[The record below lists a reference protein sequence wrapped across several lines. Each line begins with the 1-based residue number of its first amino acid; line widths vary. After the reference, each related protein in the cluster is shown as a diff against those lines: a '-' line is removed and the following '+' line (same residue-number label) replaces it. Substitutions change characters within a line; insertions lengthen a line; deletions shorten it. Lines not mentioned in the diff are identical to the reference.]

1 MDKIEEQKLINK
13 LSQICGEE
21 NGLKWNLSMYII
33 DMNTNNTPIRI
44 YFITKFFLVFEVY
57 EQIHKQFPN
66 CKIQADRDRL
76 VLEIY
81 GGI

>member
-1 MDKIEEQKLINK
+1 MNKIQEDKLIKK
-13 LSQICGEE
+13 LSQVCGEE
-21 NGLKWNLSMYII
+21 NGLKWDLTMYII
-33 DMNTNNTPIRI
+33 DMNTDNTPIRI
-44 YFITKFFLVFEVY
+44 YFITKFFLKFEVY
-57 EQIHKQFPN
+57 EQINAQFPN